1 VSTLEIAV
9 TGAATTRTL
18 TPIGEIDIASAGRVR
33 SALAAAFEEGV
44 ETVVLDLEQTTFMDS
59 TGVHIVLEC
68 QRRAQAQDVHFVV
81 LPGPPGVQRVLEL
94 CGVRNRV
101 TA

>member
-1 VSTLEIAV
+1 L
-9 TGAATTRTL
+9 TG
-18 TPIGEIDIASAGRVR
+18 G
-33 SALAAAFEEGV
+33 
-44 ETVVLDLEQTTFMDS
+44 VLDLEQTTFMDS

-94 CGVRNRV
+94 CGVRNRI